1 MYRQRAALFG
11 IHVRSGPVKAAT
23 TYRATIARNN
33 WPPCPFLL
41 NDAGFH
47 CSSPHER
54 TRQEGGQRGRYDAIK
69 HEHTSVVGTGSVAG
83 LGLQRRAF
91 FGRMLLVAMSALKMG
106 NIVAGVAL
114 YVTLDVDDE
123 FTGVGSDHPT

>member
-1 MYRQRAALFG
+1 M
-11 IHVRSGPVKAAT
+11 
-23 TYRATIARNN
+23 
-33 WPPCPFLL
+33 
-41 NDAGFH
+41 
-47 CSSPHER
+47 
-54 TRQEGGQRGRYDAIK
+54 IK
-69 HEHTSVVGTGSVAG
+69 HEHTSVVGTGAVAG
-83 LGLQRRAF
+83 LGLLYPEKQRRAF